1 MVITFPT
8 WAVYLIAGVTILTC
22 IAVSLLIV
30 VIAIVH
36 LRRGWNSRKD
46 NSRINRL
53 KSYINDLKKAAHQN
67 ADKEIIDVETIRA
80 MERLFREANS

>member
-1 MVITFPT
+1 MVITVPM
-8 WAVYLIAGVTILTC
+8 WAVYVIAGVTILTC
-22 IAVSLLIV
+22 IAVSLLIA

-46 NSRINRL
+46 NSRLNRL

>member
-8 WAVYLIAGVTILTC
+8 WTVYLIAGVTILTC
-22 IAVSLLIV
+22 IAVSLLIA

-36 LRRGWNSRKD
+36 LRRGWNSRRD
-46 NSRINRL
+46 NSRLNRL
-53 KSYINDLKKAAHQN
+53 RYYINDLKKSAHQN

-80 MERLFREANS
+80 MERLFRESDS